1 MMVEE
6 KEANCSNNLG
16 IDVGKRKCRIAVK
29 DTEGN
34 ILDEFFFGND
44 LDGRT
49 RLVEAAQKYSPCRA
63 VLEST
68 GNMWIKI
75 HDTLEESGIK
85 TKVANPYKTRII
97 AEARIKSDK
106 LDARILADLLRA
118 DLIYESYVPPKEF
131 REKRALVR
139 HRVAL
144 TRNRTMLE
152 NRIHS
157 LLDKYDYATDLTDMF
172 GKSGLQ
178 WLKSLQL
185 SPIDK
190 VIMNTS
196 LAAIEN
202 INCQID
208 VVSKEICK
216 YAWDSEDVRIILSMT
231 GIGIFS
237 AMLISAEIVDIRR
250 FQTPWKLVSYAGL
263 APGTRESAG
272 KTKKGHITKQ
282 GSSWLRWT
290 MVQCAQVAARHDPR
304 MKAFYERLRSRKGS
318 AKALTAVAKEMLV
331 IIWYMLTRR
340 QLYNGVKEERYEEKL
355 VQLRRMVQGSSVS
368 T

>member
-1 MMVEE
+1 MKE
-6 KEANCSNNLG
+6 KETNNLA
-16 IDVGKRKCRIAVK
+16 IDVGKRKCRAAVK
-29 DTEGN
+29 DGEGN

-49 RLVEAAQKYSPCRA
+49 RLVEVAQKYSPCRA

-75 HDTLEESGIK
+75 HDTLEEYGIQ

-97 AEARIKSDK
+97 AEAKIKSDK

-157 LLDKYDYATDLTDMF
+157 LLDKYDYTTDLTDMF

-190 VIMNTS
+190 VIMDTS
-196 LAAIEN
+196 LAAIES
-202 INCQID
+202 INSQIEI
-208 VVSKEICK
+208 VSKEIGR
-216 YAWDSEDVRIILSMT
+216 YTWDSDDARIVLSMT

-237 AMLISAEIVDIRR
+237 AMVITSEIVDIRR
-250 FQTPWKLVSYAGL
+250 FPTPWKLVSYAGL
-263 APGTRESAG
+263 APGNRESAG
-272 KTKKGHITKQ
+272 KTKRGRITKQ
-282 GSSWLRWT
+282 GSVWLRWT
-290 MVQCAQVAARHDPR
+290 MVECAQSARRHDPR
-304 MKAFYERLRSRKGS
+304 MKAFYERLRSKKGS
-318 AKALTAVAKEMLV
+318 SKAITAVAKEMLV
-331 IIWYMLTRR
+331 ILWYMLTRH
-340 QLYNGVKEERYEEKL
+340 QLYNAVNQERYEEKL
-355 VQLRRMVQGSSVS
+355 AQLRRMVQQPQPQRSSVS
-368 T
+368 V

>member
-1 MMVEE
+1 ME
-6 KEANCSNNLG
+6 KKETSNNNNLA
-16 IDVGKRKCRIAVK
+16 IDVGKRKCRAAIK
-29 DTEGN
+29 DAQGT
-34 ILDEFFFGND
+34 ILDEFFFAND
-44 LDGRT
+44 WDGRT
-49 RLVEAAQKYSPCRA
+49 RLIEAAQTYSPCRA

-75 HDTLEESGIK
+75 HDALEQSGID
-85 TKVANPYKTRII
+85 TKVAHPYKTRII

-118 DLIYESYVPPKEF
+118 DMISESYVPPKEF

-157 LLDKYDYATDLTDMF
+157 LLDKYDYTTDLTDMF

-190 VIMNTS
+190 VIMDTS

-202 INCQID
+202 INAQID
-208 VVSKEICK
+208 IVSREICK

-250 FQTPWKLVSYAGL
+250 FPTPWKLVSYAGL
-263 APGTRESAG
+263 APGSRESAG
-272 KTKKGHITKQ
+272 KTKNGRITKQ
-282 GSSWLRWT
+282 GSPWLRCT

-304 MKAFYERLRSRKGS
+304 MKAFYERLRSKKGA
-318 AKALTAVAKEMLV
+318 AKATVAVAKEMLV
-331 IIWYMLTRR
+331 ILWYMLTRR
-340 QLYNGVKEERYEEKL
+340 QLYNGVKQERYEEKL
-355 VQLRRMVQGSSVS
+355 AQLRRTVQEGSSIS
-368 T
+368 A

>member
-1 MMVEE
+1 MH
-6 KEANCSNNLG
+6 
-16 IDVGKRKCRIAVK
+16 
-29 DTEGN
+29 
-34 ILDEFFFGND
+34 
-44 LDGRT
+44 
-49 RLVEAAQKYSPCRA
+49 SPCTA

-68 GNMWIKI
+68 GNMWMKI
-75 HDTLEESGIK
+75 HDALEESGID
-85 TKVANPYKTRII
+85 TKVAHPYKTRII

-144 TRNRTMLE
+144 TRNRTMYE

-157 LLDKYDYATDLTDMF
+157 LLDKYDYTTDLTDMF

-190 VIMNTS
+190 VIMDTS

-202 INCQID
+202 INAQID
-208 VVSKEICK
+208 IVSKEICK

-237 AMLISAEIVDIRR
+237 AMVISAEIVDIRR
-250 FQTPWKLVSYAGL
+250 FPTPWKLVSYAGL
-263 APGTRESAG
+263 APGSRESAG
-272 KTKKGHITKQ
+272 KTKKGRITKQ
-282 GSSWLRWT
+282 GSPWLRWT
-290 MVQCAQVAARHDPR
+290 MVQCAHVAAKHDPR
-304 MKAFYERLRSRKGS
+304 MKAFYERLGSKKGTS
-318 AKALTAVAKEMLV
+318 KAITAVAKEMLV
-331 IIWYMLTRR
+331 ILWYMLTRR
-340 QLYNGVKEERYEEKL
+340 QLYNGMNKERYEQKL
-355 VQLRRMVQGSSVS
+355 AELRRAVNNPVLDN
-368 T
+368 